1 MEIMQVVGK
10 RSMKFKGNDGTEIS
24 GTNLYVVYD
33 DNYTEGKKTDK
44 LFISDHLR
52 SNLSFF
58 PKVGDEICV
67 DFNRWGKISNITS
80 MP

>member
-10 RSMKFKGNDGTEIS
+10 RSMKFKGNDGSEVS
-24 GTNLYVVYD
+24 GTNLYVLCD
-33 DNYTEGKKTDK
+33 DYNVEGKKTDK
-44 LFISDHLR
+44 LFVSDALR

-67 DFNRWGKISNITS
+67 DFNRWGKISNITQ